1 MAVEIIDMHR
11 TLLLGGLTALALA
24 AAGGAVAQQPQER
37 PAQRAQRADADGD
50 GRISQAEFVSRR
62 VDRLAAVDADHD
74 GSVTRE
80 EMQAAGRARM
90 AQRADARF
98 TRLDANGD
106 GSISRAEFDA
116 SREARAARSPRPA
129 RMGMRAGGHRMA
141 RPARMD
147 RRADRGPIV
156 IADVRARTEQAFARL
171 DADHDG
177 FVTAEERRAG
187 RQAVREQRRER
198 RAERRAAVQARE
210 ASPQTPASE

>member
-1 MAVEIIDMHR
+1 MNR
-11 TLLLGGLTALALA
+11 TLVLGGLAALAVVV
-24 AAGGAVAQQPQER
+24 AGGAAIAQQPQEKAA
-37 PAQRAQRADADGD
+37 PRALRADSDGD
-50 GRISQAEFVSRR
+50 GRISQAEFVGRR
-62 VDRLAAVDADHD
+62 IDRLAAADADRD

-98 TRLDANGD
+98 ARLDVNGD

-116 SREARAARSPRPA
+116 PRQARGPRPA
-129 RMGMRAGGHRMA
+129 RAHEDRTGGHRMG

-147 RRADRGPIV
+147 RRAGRGPVV

-187 RQAVREQRRER
+187 RQALREQRREH
-198 RAERRAAVQARE
+198 RAERRGAAQARE

>member
-1 MAVEIIDMHR
+1 MNR
-11 TLLLGGLTALALA
+11 TLMLGGLAALALA
-24 AAGGAVAQQPQER
+24 AAGGAAVAQQPQDR
-37 PAQRAQRADADGD
+37 PAPRVQRADSDGD
-50 GRISQAEFVSRR
+50 GRISQTEFVGRR
-62 VDRLAAVDADHD
+62 VDRLTAADADRD

-116 SREARAARSPRPA
+116 PREARAERGPRPA
-129 RMGMRAGGHRMA
+129 RAAHRGRGGHRMA
-141 RPARMD
+141 RPAGMD
-147 RRADRGPIV
+147 RRADGGPIL

-177 FVTAEERRAG
+177 FVTAEERRAD
-187 RQAVREQRRER
+187 RQALREQRRER
-198 RAERRAAVQARE
+198 RAERRAAVQAQE
-210 ASPQTPASE
+210 ASPPTPASE